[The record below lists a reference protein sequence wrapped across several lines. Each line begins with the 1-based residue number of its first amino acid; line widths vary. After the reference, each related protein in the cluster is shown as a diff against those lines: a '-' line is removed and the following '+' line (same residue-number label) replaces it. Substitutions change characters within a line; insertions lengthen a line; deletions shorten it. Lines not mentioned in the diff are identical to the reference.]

1 MSTDLSPA
9 ALEEYRALRATIR
22 ERGTARLIVAAIT
35 FVSWA
40 ALALAVQAFF
50 VLPVLALLPL
60 VTLLAGF
67 EVVFAA
73 HVSVERIGRYVQAV
87 YERADT
93 PPRWEHAAMA
103 LSPAAGRGSGLDP
116 IFTGLF
122 LLATALNMVPVVL
135 MTLGPLDRDG
145 FPVELAV
152 FGVVHAAMAARI
164 VQARAFASSQRAR
177 DLAAFEQVLGRTSS
191 RG

>member
-22 ERGTARLIVAAIT
+22 ERGTARLFVALIT

-40 ALALAVQAFF
+40 ALALTVQAVF

-60 VTLLAGF
+60 AVLLAGF

-73 HVSVERIGRYVQAV
+73 HVGVERIGRYLQTV

-93 PPRWEHAAMA
+93 PPRWEHTAMA
-103 LSPAAGRGSGLDP
+103 LSPAAGRGSGTDP
-116 IFTGLF
+116 IFTRLF
-122 LLATALNMVPVVL
+122 LAATALNMLPAVL
-135 MTLGPLDRDG
+135 MTIGSGERNG
-145 FPVELAV
+145 SAVELAV
-152 FGVVHAAMAARI
+152 LGALHAAIAVRI

-177 DLAAFEQVLGRTSS
+177 DLTAFAEISRRARSS
-191 RG
+191 D